1 MGFIK
6 WLLNQYWAY
15 KQEQNFPKRS
25 QTEKDNA
32 FMSAY
37 YRCVDA
43 GFTTD
48 QINAIVTLFCAGRD

>member
-6 WLLNQYWAY
+6 WLWQQYKAY

-25 QTEKDNA
+25 KADKDKA

-37 YRCVDA
+37 AVCLKA
-43 GFTTD
+43 GFTAE
-48 QINAIVTLFCAGRD
+48 QVNALVTLFCAGRD